1 MTATLDTTAILEQA
15 DALIAARRHH
25 DAIEFLRPN
34 LAAAG
39 SSDAVAVKF
48 AALSSEVGRHE
59 EAVTALSSR
68 AERRDASLSLLT
80 ALGVALQGD
89 RRLEAAIAVFQRAR
103 ALAPTSGVAE
113 HNLAAAFG
121 DGHWFQEAEAASARA
136 LGLGLNAPETW
147 QVRARALQ
155 GLGRFDEAE
164 QAFREV
170 IARRPNDPDAHGEL
184 AQQIWMRG
192 EDMARATAMLDAA
205 RSRDPADAGLARA
218 RAKLLGGVGDHEG
231 AYAVF
236 SDALMRPGVDPLL
249 NADAALAASWFDPE
263 RAVIHA
269 ERAVA
274 IDPWRG
280 EVMTA
285 LCQAY
290 LAAGHPAEALQ
301 VAEAMHRVW
310 PNDQFAKALL
320 GMAWRM
326 LDDPRYRELYDYDRL
341 VRSYRLDTPD
351 GWPSLSAWVADLAAA
366 LGNLHQMRAHPIGQ
380 SLRNGTQTAQSLDRL
395 DIPAIRGLFRA
406 IDGPIR
412 AYIAALDQ
420 GGEALGRRIAP
431 SHAYRFDKA
440 WSIRLKPQ
448 GFHVNHL
455 HPKGW
460 ISSACHLGV
469 PAAVGQGHEGW
480 LSFGEPGLPTRP
492 HLPAEHF
499 VRPQE
504 GHVVLFPSYMW
515 HGTVPFSGPDDRL
528 SAAFDVIPG

>member
-1 MTATLDTTAILEQA
+1 MTANLDTAAILGQA
-15 DALIAARRHH
+15 DALIAAGRHQ
-25 DAIEFLRPN
+25 DAIEFLRQH
-34 LAAAG
+34 LAAGG
-39 SSDAVAVKF
+39 SRDAVAVKF
-48 AALSSEVGRHE
+48 ANLLGGVGRHE
-59 EAVTALSSR
+59 EAIAVLSTR
-68 AERRDASLSLLT
+68 AERRDAGLSLLT
-80 ALGVALQGD
+80 ALGVALQSD
-89 RRLEAAIAVFQRAR
+89 RRLEAAIAVFERAR
-103 ALAPTSGVAE
+103 AMAPASGVAE

-136 LGLGLNAPETW
+136 LSLGLNAPETW
-147 QVRARALQ
+147 QVRARALH

-170 IARRPNDPDAHGEL
+170 IARRPNHPDAHGEL
-184 AQQIWMRG
+184 AQQIWMRN
-192 EDMARATAMLDAA
+192 EDMDEATAMLDAA

-218 RAKLLGGVGDHEG
+218 RAKLFEGIGDHEG

-236 SDALMRPGVDPLL
+236 SDALMRPGADPML

-290 LAAGHPAEALQ
+290 LAAGHPAEALP
-301 VAEAMHRVW
+301 VAEAMRRAW
-310 PNDQFAKALL
+310 PNDQFAVALL

-326 LDDPRYRELYDYDRL
+326 LGDPRYGELYDYDRL
-341 VRSYRLDTPD
+341 VRPYRLDTPD
-351 GWPSLSAWVADLAAA
+351 GWRSLDAWVADLAAA
-366 LGNLHQMRAHPIGQ
+366 LTELHQMRAHPIGQ
-380 SLRNGTQTAQSLDRL
+380 SLRNGTQTAQSLDR
-395 DIPAIRGLFRA
+395 IEHPAIRGLFQA
-406 IDGPIR
+406 IDRPIR

-420 GGEALGRRIAP
+420 NGEVLGRPVKAD
-431 SHAYRFDKA
+431 HAYRFDKA
-440 WSIRLKPQ
+440 WSIRLNPT

-460 ISSACHLGV
+460 ISSACHLRL
-469 PAAVGQGHEGW
+469 PATVAVGREGW

-492 HLPAEHF
+492 RLPAEHF

-515 HGTVPFSGPDDRL
+515 HGTVPFSGDDVRL
-528 SAAFDVIPG
+528 AAAFDVVPA

>member
-1 MTATLDTTAILEQA
+1 MTASLDTPSALAQA

-25 DAIEFLRPN
+25 DAIDFLRP
-34 LAAAG
+34 LAAAPG
-39 SSDAVAVKF
+39 ADDALAVKLGGLLCGF
-48 AALSSEVGRHE
+48 GRHE
-59 EAVTALSSR
+59 EAQAVL
-68 AERRDASLSLLT
+68 AERAARPDAGLSVLT
-80 ALGVALQGD
+80 AYGVALQGD
-89 RRLEAAIAVFQRAR
+89 RRLEAAIRVFDRAR
-103 ALAPTSGVAE
+103 ALAPASGVAE
-113 HNLAAAFG
+113 HNLAAALG
-121 DGHWFQEAEAASARA
+121 DGHWFEQAEAATARA
-136 LGLGLNAPETW
+136 MSRGLDAPETW

-164 QAFREV
+164 RAFQEV
-170 IARRPNDPDAHGEL
+170 LARRPNDPEAHGEL
-184 AQQIWMRG
+184 AQQIWMRS
-192 EDMARATAMLDAA
+192 EDMKEATAVLDAA
-205 RSRDPADAGLARA
+205 RARSPTDSGLARA
-218 RAKLLGGVGDHEG
+218 RAKLLDGVGDHEG

-236 SDALMRPGVDPLL
+236 ADVLLRPGADPML
-249 NADAALAASWFDPE
+249 NADAALAASWFDTD

-290 LAAGHPAEALQ
+290 LAAGHPAEALP
-301 VAEAMHRVW
+301 VAEAMHRLW
-310 PNDQFAKALL
+310 PNDQFAVCLM

-341 VRSYRLDTPD
+341 VRSQKLDTPD
-351 GWPSLSAWVADLAAA
+351 GWSSLSAFVADLRDA
-366 LGNLHQMRAHPIGQ
+366 LNALHQMRAHPIGQ

-395 DIPAIRGLFRA
+395 EHPAIKGLFQA

-412 AYIAALDQ
+412 AYLAALDQ
-420 GGEALGRRIAP
+420 NGEVLNRKVAAD
-431 SHAYRFDKA
+431 HAYRFDKA
-440 WSIRLKPQ
+440 WSIRLKPG

-460 ISSACHLGV
+460 ISSACHVELP
-469 PAAVGQGHEGW
+469 PAVAKGREGW

-504 GHVVLFPSYMW
+504 GWVALFPSYMW
-515 HGTVPFSGPDDRL
+515 HGTVPYSGDDIRL
-528 SAAFDVIPG
+528 TAAFDVIPA